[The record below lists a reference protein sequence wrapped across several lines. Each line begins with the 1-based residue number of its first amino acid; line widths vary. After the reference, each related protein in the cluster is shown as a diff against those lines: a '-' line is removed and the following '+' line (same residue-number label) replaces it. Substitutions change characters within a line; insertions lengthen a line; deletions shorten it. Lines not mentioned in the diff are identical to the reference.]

1 MPTGAMFELRKPP
14 VVRLFIF
21 SYALWSTLF
30 TGVFGAS
37 NAVAQDAR
45 PWQPLYC
52 EKGYVQKDNA
62 CVAISQISDAE
73 IRQHLINRSL
83 ATYPGSCP
91 CPYFVD
97 RAGRSCGARSAWSR
111 AGGYSPLCYP
121 ADVSNEAVEKFR
133 RNS

>member
-1 MPTGAMFELRKPP
+1 MKDLMFELRPPP
-14 VVRLFIF
+14 VVRSLIF
-21 SYALWSTLF
+21 ACALCLTMIAGAS
-30 TGVFGAS
+30 GVS
-37 NAVAQDAR
+37 NAVAQDR
-45 PWQPLYC
+45 QPWQPSYC
-52 EKGYVQKDNA
+52 DKGYVKRDSA
-62 CVAISQISDAE
+62 CVAITQISDAE

-83 ATYPGSCP
+83 ATYPGNCP
-91 CPYFVD
+91 CPYFTD

>member
-1 MPTGAMFELRKPP
+1 MLITFVGLTVCSLA
-14 VVRLFIF
+14 
-21 SYALWSTLF
+21 
-30 TGVFGAS
+30 GVYGES

-52 EKGYVQKDNA
+52 EKGYVQRDNA

-97 RAGRSCGARSAWSR
+97 RAGRSCGARSAWSL

-133 RNS
+133 RNG